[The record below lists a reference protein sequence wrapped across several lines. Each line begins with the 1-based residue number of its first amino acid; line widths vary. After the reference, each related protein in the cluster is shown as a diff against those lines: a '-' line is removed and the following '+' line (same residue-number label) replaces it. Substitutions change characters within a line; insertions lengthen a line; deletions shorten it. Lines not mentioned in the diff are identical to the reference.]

1 MRPTNFQKIS
11 RIHNFKIPEDFY
23 RFLHSDPVYLRTSY
37 FSVLADIYRAVM
49 LAPEII
55 VILFTRGL
63 PCVQYTRNLLTCEN
77 NIADYKIFQEY
88 QLNSRRF
95 PVFPGA
101 ISNSSSSRSCRQ
113 PVHSCCKL
121 QGLGRAVEYS
131 GGCGASTFVKV
142 TFAVHF
148 CNCIRQMV
156 APIPHLAERQRNLIC
171 SEE

>member
-63 PCVQYTRNLLTCEN
+63 PCVQCTRNLLTCEN
-77 NIADYKIFQEY
+77 NIADYKNFPGVSTKFQE
-88 QLNSRRF
+88 
-95 PVFPGA
+95 
-101 ISNSSSSRSCRQ
+101 ISSISRSNFKFQ
-113 PVHSCCKL
+113 QFQEL
-121 QGLGRAVEYS
+121 
-131 GGCGASTFVKV
+131 
-142 TFAVHF
+142 
-148 CNCIRQMV
+148 
-156 APIPHLAERQRNLIC
+156 
-171 SEE
+171 